1 MANNKIAIVTGGN
14 RGLGKSMAM
23 HLAMQNVHVIITY
36 NTNEAEANAT
46 VAEIENTGASA
57 LALQLNIGNIASL
70 ANFAQTVSTTLQ
82 QKWNATH
89 FDFLINNAGIG
100 ATIPFMQATEEQ
112 FDNFMNVHFKGVY
125 FLTQKLVPLMNDG
138 GRIINISSGTT
149 RFCNPGYSIYASMK
163 SAIETFSR
171 YLAKELSEKRIAV
184 NVVAPGAIETDFNNA
199 FVRNNPQVKSMIAAN
214 TAMGRTGV
222 PEDIGG
228 IVAFLCSPE
237 AGWINAQRIEATGGV
252 WL

>member
-1 MANNKIAIVTGGN
+1 MTNNKIAIVTGGN

-70 ANFAQTVSTTLQ
+70 ATFAQAVSAAMQ

-125 FLTQKLVPLMNDG
+125 FLTQKLVPLMNNG

-171 YLAKELSEKRIAV
+171 YLAKELSE
-184 NVVAPGAIETDFNNA
+184 
-199 FVRNNPQVKSMIAAN
+199 
-214 TAMGRTGV
+214 
-222 PEDIGG
+222 
-228 IVAFLCSPE
+228 
-237 AGWINAQRIEATGGV
+237 
-252 WL
+252 

>member
-1 MANNKIAIVTGGN
+1 
-14 RGLGKSMAM
+14 
-23 HLAMQNVHVIITY
+23 
-36 NTNEAEANAT
+36 
-46 VAEIENTGASA
+46 
-57 LALQLNIGNIASL
+57 
-70 ANFAQTVSTTLQ
+70 
-82 QKWNATH
+82 
-89 FDFLINNAGIG
+89 
-100 ATIPFMQATEEQ
+100 MQATEEQ